1 MMYNQDVIAV
11 RGGGDLA
18 TGVVQKLWRA
28 GFRTAV
34 LEVPQPLAIRRNVA
48 VSSAVS
54 EGEFQV
60 EDMRARLVAAPAD
73 CVRAWADG
81 VVPVLVDPEA
91 ESLAWLRPAVL
102 VDAIIAKRNLGTHR
116 NMAPLTIALGPGF
129 SAPEDVD
136 AVIETMR
143 GHDLGRLVLSG
154 AALPNT
160 GIPGELGGK
169 SAERVVRAPRAGM
182 VRHVRSL
189 GDCVTSGETL
199 FTVDGTPVP
208 SPLSGLLRGLIT
220 EGMYVS
226 QGLKCADVGPR
237 PAEHVNWQSISDKA
251 RCLGGAVLEAC
262 FYLARLRG
270 VILAPLRQEYSRH
283 AMVQQHQP
291 ATEAPDRI
299 LQMPLETR
307 LAWRHRRR
315 QAKATGPAFMHPFSR
330 KRRLSNL
337 F

>member
-60 EDMRARLVAAPAD
+60 EDMRARLVVDPAD
-73 CVRAWADG
+73 CDRAWADG
-81 VVPVLVDPEA
+81 VVPVLVDPGA
-91 ESLAWLRPAVL
+91 GSLAWLRPAVL

-129 SAPEDVD
+129 SAPQDVD
-136 AVIETMR
+136 AIIETMR

-154 AALPNT
+154 SALPNT

-169 SAERVVRAPRAGM
+169 SAERVVRSPAAG
-182 VRHVRSL
+182 VVKHVRQL
-189 GDCVTSGETL
+189 GDCVTCGETL
-199 FTVDGTPVP
+199 FTVGETPVP
-208 SPLSGLLRGLIT
+208 SPLSGLLRGLIA
-220 EGMYVS
+220 EGMDVP
-226 QGLKCADVGPR
+226 QGLKCADVDPR
-237 PAEHVNWQSISDKA
+237 PAENVNWQSISDKA

-270 VILAPLRQEYSRH
+270 VILAPFRQEYLQY
-283 AMVQQHQP
+283 AMTQQHLP
-291 ATEAPDRI
+291 ATEAPERLPQI
-299 LQMPLETR
+299 PLETHF
-307 LAWRHRRR
+307 AWRHRRR
-315 QAKATGPAFMHPFSR
+315 QAKAT
-330 KRRLSNL
+330 
-337 F
+337 

>member
-1 MMYNQDVIAV
+1 MMYNQDVIVV

-34 LEVPQPLAIRRNVA
+34 LEVPQPLTIRRNVA

-54 EGEFQV
+54 EGEVLV
-60 EDMRARLVAAPAD
+60 EDTRARRVAAPED
-73 CVRAWADG
+73 CARAWDDG

-91 ESLAWLRPAVL
+91 ESLALLRPAVL
-102 VDAIIAKRNLGTHR
+102 VDAIIAKRNMGTHR
-116 NMAPLTIALGPGF
+116 DMAPLTIAMGPGF

-143 GHDLGRLVLSG
+143 GHDLGRLVLNG

-169 SAERVVRAPRAGM
+169 SSERVVRSSNAGI
-182 VRHVRSL
+182 VRHVRQI

-208 SPLSGLLRGLIT
+208 SPLTGLLRGLIA
-220 EGMYVS
+220 EGMHVS
-226 QGLKCADVGPR
+226 QGLKCADVDPR
-237 PAEHVNWQSISDKA
+237 PADHVNWQSISDKA

-262 FYLARLRG
+262 FYLARLHG
-270 VILAPLRQEYSRH
+270 VVLAPLHQEYFQQ
-283 AMVQQHQP
+283 AMVQP
-291 ATEAPDRI
+291 WPVADAPDRI
-299 LQMPLETR
+299 LQIPLETR
-307 LAWRHRRR
+307 LVGRHRRR
-315 QAKATGPAFMHPFSR
+315 QAKAPGPAFMHPFSR
-330 KRRLSNL
+330 KRRLLHL

>member
-1 MMYNQDVIAV
+1 MMYNQDVIVV

-34 LEVPQPLAIRRNVA
+34 LEVPQPLTIRRNVA

-54 EGEFQV
+54 EGEVQV
-60 EDMRARLVAAPAD
+60 EDMRARRVAAPED
-73 CVRAWADG
+73 CAHAWADG

-91 ESLAWLRPAVL
+91 ESLAQLRPAVL
-102 VDAIIAKRNLGTHR
+102 VDAIIAKRNMGTHR
-116 NMAPLTIALGPGF
+116 DMAPLTIAMGPGF

-143 GHDLGRLVLSG
+143 GHDLGRLVLNG

-169 SAERVVRAPRAGM
+169 SSERVVRSPNAGI
-182 VRHVRSL
+182 VRHVRQI

-199 FTVDGTPVP
+199 FTVDETPVP
-208 SPLSGLLRGLIT
+208 SPLTGLLRGLIA
-220 EGMYVS
+220 EGMHVS
-226 QGLKCADVGPR
+226 QGLKCADVDPR
-237 PAEHVNWQSISDKA
+237 PADHVNWQSISDKA

-262 FYLARLRG
+262 FYLARLHG
-270 VILAPLRQEYSRH
+270 VVLAPLHQEYFQQ
-283 AMVQQHQP
+283 AMAQTWP
-291 ATEAPDRI
+291 AAEAPVRI
-299 LQMPLETR
+299 LQIPLETR
-307 LAWRHRRR
+307 LVGRHRRR
-315 QAKATGPAFMHPFSR
+315 QAKAPGPAFMHPFSR
-330 KRRLSNL
+330 KRRLLNL

>member
-60 EDMRARLVAAPAD
+60 EDMRARLVADPAD
-73 CVRAWADG
+73 CDRAWADG
-81 VVPVLVDPEA
+81 VVPVLVDPGA
-91 ESLAWLRPAVL
+91 GSLAWLRPAVL

-129 SAPEDVD
+129 SAPQDVD
-136 AVIETMR
+136 AIIETMR

-154 AALPNT
+154 SALPNT

-169 SAERVVRAPRAGM
+169 SAERVVRAPTAG
-182 VRHVRSL
+182 VVKHVRQL
-189 GDCVTSGETL
+189 GDCVTCGETL
-199 FTVDGTPVP
+199 FTVGGTPVP
-208 SPLSGLLRGLIT
+208 SPLDGLLRGLIA
-220 EGMYVS
+220 EGMDVP
-226 QGLKCADVGPR
+226 QGLKCADVDPR
-237 PAEHVNWQSISDKA
+237 PAENVNWQSISDKA

-270 VILAPLRQEYSRH
+270 VILAPFRQEYFQYAQY
-283 AMVQQHQP
+283 AMTQQHLP
-291 ATEAPDRI
+291 ATGAPERL
-299 LQMPLETR
+299 LQIPLETR
-307 LAWRHRRR
+307 LTWRHRRR
-315 QAKATGPAFMHPFSR
+315 QAKAT
-330 KRRLSNL
+330 
-337 F
+337 